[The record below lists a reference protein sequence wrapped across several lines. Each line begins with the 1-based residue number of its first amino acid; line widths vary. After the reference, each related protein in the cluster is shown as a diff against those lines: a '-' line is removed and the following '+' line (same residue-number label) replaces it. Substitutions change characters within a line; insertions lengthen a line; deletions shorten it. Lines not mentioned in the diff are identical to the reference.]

1 MVEHTTEN
9 RGVGGSIPPLTT
21 PPGWIVLLCA
31 PSLGV
36 LDNWLPVLAAIR
48 AADPEQRIAAVLPDR
63 ATVAQ
68 LDPDDTAHRLADE
81 LVDRTL
87 APLVDGGWVVADGF
101 LRAGP
106 LTLPRRITRRID
118 AALGARGDRLRPLLR
133 LLRTPTQRA
142 RRSDPS
148 LLADPANRLLYDV
161 QLHDKPRLAPL
172 LATFG
177 TTPRFSHHHGIEL
190 EAAGT
195 TRVAPPDPE
204 HVHTVLAYGP
214 SEIDAYAAN
223 YGLDPAR
230 VRPVGVLRHDPD
242 WVRTVVAR
250 SAERHTLPFDRFVF
264 VVSRPAGSPYL
275 PHDRKVAALEALHTV
290 AWEEHGLPLV
300 LRTHPKEAE
309 DGTLA
314 AALPASG
321 EGVSWA
327 RSRAHPFHLA
337 EGAWAAVTFFSG
349 VAVDLVALGVPVVEL
364 LDVRGLAPYDGPA
377 SARDGRGRPAFGPYR
392 RDGLVLPADD
402 VDDLRELFGRIAV
415 GRDDVVAGLRTA
427 VRARFAEPTGGA
439 ERVAALLSG

>member
-36 LDNWLPVLAAIR
+36 LDNWLPILDAVR
-48 AADPEQRIAAVLPDR
+48 RADPDQRIAAVLPDR
-63 ATVAQ
+63 ETVAQ
-68 LDPDDTAHRLADE
+68 LDPEDTAHRLADG
-81 LVDRTL
+81 LIDRTL
-87 APLVDGGWVVADGF
+87 APLVDGGWVVAKGF
-101 LRAGP
+101 LEAGP

-118 AALGARGDRLRPLLR
+118 AVLGARGACLRPLLR

-142 RRSDPS
+142 RRSDLS

-161 QLHDKPRLAPL
+161 QLHDKPRLGPL

-177 TTPRFSHHHGIEL
+177 ATPRFSHHHGIEL
-190 EAAGT
+190 EEPGT
-195 TRVAPPDPE
+195 PRVAPPDPE

-214 SEIDAYAAN
+214 SEIDGYAAN
-223 YGLDPAR
+223 YGIPR
-230 VRPVGVLRHDPD
+230 EHVRPVGVLRHDPA
-242 WVRTVVAR
+242 WIRTVMER
-250 SAERHTLPFDRFVF
+250 SAERHELPFERFVF

-275 PHDRKVAALEALHTV
+275 PADRKVAALEAIHRV

-300 LRTHPKEAE
+300 LRTHPKEHE

-337 EGAWAAVTFFSG
+337 TGSWAAVTFFSG

-364 LDVRGLAPYDGPA
+364 LNVRGMPAYDRPDAP
-377 SARDGRGRPAFGPYR
+377 RDDRGRPQFGPYR
-392 RDGLVLPADD
+392 RDAVVLPADD
-402 VDDLRELFGRIAV
+402 LDDLRAAFAQLQHDRANAV
-415 GRDDVVAGLRTA
+415 ATLQEA
-427 VRARFAEPTGGA
+427 VRARYAAPDMGA
-439 ERVAALLSG
+439 AIAGLLSA